1 MKSDIDIKDDI
12 YIALLNSPL
21 MKEVSGE
28 LCKRKRPH
36 NSSAEDVVISVLANN
51 IAQKQMAYVNVNV
64 YVKDDDI
71 DGQNEEQS
79 QRLRLL
85 CQLSMQSVEAIH
97 GKDYKVSFDDTDGQR
112 VIESEGEH
120 IINNKL
126 LYQIINEEV

>member
-28 LCKRKRPH
+28 LCKRKRPQ
-36 NSSAEDVVISVLANN
+36 NSSAEDVVISVLVNN

-85 CQLSMQSVEAIH
+85 SQLSMQSVDAIH

-112 VIESEGEH
+112 VIESDGEH
-120 IINNKL
+120 IIKNKL

>member
-71 DGQNEEQS
+71 DGQNEQQS

-85 CQLSMQSVEAIH
+85 CQLSMQSAEAIH

>member
-12 YIALLNSPL
+12 YIALLDSPL

-97 GKDYKVSFDDTDGQR
+97 GKDYKVSFDDTEGQR

>member
-126 LYQIINEEV
+126 VYQIINEEV

>member
-1 MKSDIDIKDDI
+1 MKSDIDI
-12 YIALLNSPL
+12 
-21 MKEVSGE
+21 KEVSGE

>member
-12 YIALLNSPL
+12 YIALLDSPL

-85 CQLSMQSVEAIH
+85 CQLSIQSVEAIH

>member
-97 GKDYKVSFDDTDGQR
+97 GNDYKVSFDDTDGQR

>member
-12 YIALLNSPL
+12 YTALLNSPL

-126 LYQIINEEV
+126 LYQIINE

>member
-97 GKDYKVSFDDTDGQR
+97 GNDYKVSFDDTDGQR

-126 LYQIINEEV
+126 LYQTLND

>member
-12 YIALLNSPL
+12 YTALLNSPL
-21 MKEVSGE
+21 VKEVSGE

-97 GKDYKVSFDDTDGQR
+97 GKDYKVSLDDTDGQR

>member
-97 GKDYKVSFDDTDGQR
+97 GNDYKISFDDTDGQR

>member
-85 CQLSMQSVEAIH
+85 CQLSMQSVEAVH